1 MGDQSPQSSHVC
13 LAFLLAFASAW
24 QKLVRAL
31 LILVVTATAQVQTR
45 RLQAVQLFQADPLN
59 LVSPVHPQRRH
70 CKCYVQL
77 LLFVVEGGK
86 LLVAWLTGSH
96 ALSQMEEYE
105 VELL

>member
-24 QKLVRAL
+24 QKLVRV
-31 LILVVTATAQVQTR
+31 LVLSVTAQVQTW

-96 ALSQMEEYE
+96 ASSQMEEYG